1 MNILVI
7 GSGGR
12 EHALGWKLSQS
23 PKVERVFFAP
33 GNGGTSLVGENV
45 DIGVL
50 EVDKLREFAIEN
62 GIGFTVVGQEASL
75 EVGIVDSF
83 TRAGLA
89 IFGPTKSAARL
100 ETSKVF
106 IDQLLEK
113 HDIPRPK
120 SVAVDNIE
128 DGLSYIKNR
137 DPYSYV
143 IKADGL
149 ATGKGVILPESEEEA
164 VRELTSMMSGQSFG
178 KAGESVVFQEKLV
191 GQEVSAFA
199 LSDGTNIIML
209 PFFQD
214 HKQAYDGDTGPNT
227 GGMGAFTP
235 VPFLT
240 DEIKQ
245 KIRTEI
251 MQKTVD
257 GMKADGHE
265 YRGVVYAGLFV
276 NGEDV
281 KVIEFNARF
290 GDPECQPMMMSLEED
305 LLPLLQQAAAG
316 KFTQTEIK
324 TSSEAIATVCLA
336 SGGYPYEYEK
346 GKEIFGLDGV
356 SNTDIVIF
364 HAGTK
369 FENDKFYTNGGRVLN
384 VTARA
389 DSMKAALNKAY
400 SKIGEDGIHFDQ
412 MHFRSDIG
420 FRVL

>member
-89 IFGPTKSAARL
+89 IFGPTKSAAQL

-113 HDIPRPK
+113 HDIPRPE

-128 DGLSYIKNR
+128 DGLRYIKNR
-137 DPYSYV
+137 EPSSYV

-149 ATGKGVILPESEEEA
+149 ATGKGVILPDSEEEA
-164 VRELTSMMSGQSFG
+164 LRELTRMMSGESFG

-199 LSDGTNIIML
+199 LSDGADIIML

-227 GGMGAFTP
+227 GGMGAYTP

-245 KIRTEI
+245 KIQTEI
-251 MQKTVD
+251 MQKTVN
-257 GMKADGHE
+257 GMKTDGHE

-400 SKIGEDGIHFDQ
+400 SKIGENGIHFDQ

>member
-137 DPYSYV
+137 DPNSYV

-164 VRELTSMMSGQSFG
+164 AR
-178 KAGESVVFQEKLV
+178 
-191 GQEVSAFA
+191 
-199 LSDGTNIIML
+199 
-209 PFFQD
+209 
-214 HKQAYDGDTGPNT
+214 
-227 GGMGAFTP
+227 
-235 VPFLT
+235 T
-240 DEIKQ
+240 DEHD
-245 KIRTEI
+245 EW
-251 MQKTVD
+251 
-257 GMKADGHE
+257 
-265 YRGVVYAGLFV
+265 
-276 NGEDV
+276 
-281 KVIEFNARF
+281 
-290 GDPECQPMMMSLEED
+290 
-305 LLPLLQQAAAG
+305 
-316 KFTQTEIK
+316 
-324 TSSEAIATVCLA
+324 
-336 SGGYPYEYEK
+336 
-346 GKEIFGLDGV
+346 
-356 SNTDIVIF
+356 
-364 HAGTK
+364 
-369 FENDKFYTNGGRVLN
+369 
-384 VTARA
+384 
-389 DSMKAALNKAY
+389 
-400 SKIGEDGIHFDQ
+400 
-412 MHFRSDIG
+412 
-420 FRVL
+420 